1 MTGCAWSRR
10 KFLRFAGGAAG
21 IAAAKGLGLIAG
33 GAGLSGS
40 GLTGLLEAEADAASG
55 VPVAVGSGPN
65 AAENVRRA
73 IAALGGIKAFVS
85 RGDVVVLKP
94 NIGWDRSPEQ
104 AANTDPDLVVALAEM
119 CLSAGAKEVRVFDR
133 TCNEPRRCYAS
144 SGIQAAVERFGKRH
158 GAADAVRIYHVEDRK
173 FRRTSI
179 PGALTLKEW
188 DLYRDALEADKI
200 INVPVAKH
208 HSLATVTLGLK
219 NMMGVMGGNR
229 GQIHFNL
236 SDCLVDINRR
246 LPSRLTVIDA
256 TRVLLRN
263 GPSGGNL
270 ADVHAAGKVFA
281 SADIVAAD
289 VVAAEKIFG
298 FSSGDVAHIKKA
310 LDSGLGVSS
319 PAQIR
324 VVEA

>member
-1 MTGCAWSRR
+1 VV
-10 KFLRFAGGAAG
+10 
-21 IAAAKGLGLIAG
+21 IA
-33 GAGLSGS
+33 
-40 GLTGLLEAEADAASG
+40 
-55 VPVAVGSGPN
+55 V
-65 AAENVRRA
+65 
-73 IAALGGIKAFVS
+73 
-85 RGDVVVLKP
+85 
-94 NIGWDRSPEQ
+94 
-104 AANTDPDLVVALAEM
+104 AEM

-133 TCNEPRRCYAS
+133 SCNEPRRCYAS
-144 SGIQAAVERFGKRH
+144 SGIQDAVELFGKRN
-158 GAADAVRIYHVEDRK
+158 GMADAVRIYHVEDRK

-179 PGALTLKEW
+179 PGALVLKEW
-188 DLYRDALEADKI
+188 DFYRDALEADKI
-200 INVPVAKH
+200 VNVPVAKH

-236 SDCLVDINRR
+236 SDCLVDVNRR

-270 ADVHAAGKVFA
+270 ADVQAAGKVFA

-298 FSSGDVAHIKKA
+298 MKPRDVAHIRKA
-310 LDSGLGVSS
+310 LESGIGISS